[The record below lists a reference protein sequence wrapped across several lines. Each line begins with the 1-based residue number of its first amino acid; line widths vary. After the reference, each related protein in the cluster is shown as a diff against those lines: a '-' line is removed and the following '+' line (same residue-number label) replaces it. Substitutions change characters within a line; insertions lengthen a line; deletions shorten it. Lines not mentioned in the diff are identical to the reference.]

1 MRLPLLISCVLLCLF
16 AANSFSQDS
25 MLVVDK
31 ILHFPDKLFGVIDNK
46 TRRIEERILYQSE
59 KYLRKLA
66 KQEARLQRR
75 LARKDSVLAKQLF
88 DGQARKY
95 EQIQQQL
102 KNSSSGDYYSG
113 HLDSMRTA
121 LVFLERN
128 KLLAQSAG
136 YQQQLQKVLGQY
148 EGLQGKFSQ
157 AENIRKYL
165 QQRQAF
171 LRTQL
176 ENSGMM
182 KEYRKLRK
190 TAYYYQAQI
199 EEYKQVFENPE
210 MLEKKLM
217 QVAMKIPA
225 FREFFNKHSEL
236 ASIFRLPGND
246 PIDPSTLTGLQTR
259 EMVLQQ
265 MEQQLGSGPN
275 FSSQLNQSLASGQSQ
290 LNALKE
296 KANQLGSGG
305 NGEADMPN
313 FKPNTQKT
321 KSFLQRIELG
331 SNMQNVR
338 SDNLLPVT
346 TDLGLSIGWRAS
358 DKSIIGVGA
367 SYKMGWGKNIQ
378 HLRITHEGFGLRS
391 FADFKLKGSFWI
403 TGGGEL
409 NYRSSFGSF
418 DILKNFSP
426 WQKSALAGLSKKY
439 SIRSKMKGNIQ
450 VLFDFLYR
458 YQVPQTSP
466 VLFRFGYTFK

>member
-1 MRLPLLISCVLLCLF
+1 MRLPSLISCFLLCLL
-16 AANSFSQDS
+16 AANSYSQDS
-25 MLVVDK
+25 ISVVDK
-31 ILHFPDKLFGVIDNK
+31 VLHFPDKLFGAIDNK
-46 TRRIEERILYQSE
+46 SRRIEEKIIQQSE

-66 KQEARLQRR
+66 RQESRLQRK
-75 LARKDSVLAKQLF
+75 LARKDSALAKQLF
-88 DGQARKY
+88 GGQIQQY
-95 EQIQQQL
+95 QQWQQQL
-102 KNSSSGDYYSG
+102 KEASSGDYYSG

-121 LVFLERN
+121 LVFLQQH
-128 KLLAQSAG
+128 KLLAQSEG
-136 YQQQLQKVLGQY
+136 YQQQLKKVLNQY
-148 EGLQGKFSQ
+148 EGLQGKLSQ
-157 AENIRKYL
+157 TENIRRQL
-165 QQRQAF
+165 QQRQQM
-171 LRTQL
+171 LRSHL
-176 ENSGMM
+176 ENSGLM
-182 KEYRKLRK
+182 KEYRKLQK
-190 TAYYYQAQI
+190 TAYYYRAQV
-199 EEYKQVFENPE
+199 EEYKQVVENPE

-246 PIDPSTLTGLQTR
+246 SIDPTSLTGLQTR

-275 FSSQLNQSLASGQSQ
+275 FQSQLNQSLASGQSQ

-305 NGEADMPN
+305 NGEAEMPN

-338 SDNLLPVT
+338 SNNLLPVT
-346 TDLGLSIGWRAS
+346 TDLGLSVGWRVS
-358 DKSIIGVGA
+358 DKSIVGVGA

-378 HLRITHEGFGLRS
+378 HIRITHEGFGLRS

-409 NYRSSFGSF
+409 NYRSSFNSF
-418 DILKNFSP
+418 DILKDFSP
-426 WQKSALAGLSKKY
+426 WQKSALAGISKKY